1 MERPSWVCTVFT
13 QLFLCVAL
21 YVALNLGQPRNLG
34 SNRQPAGSGRI
45 RGGANVVL
53 DFHFVTVRGGG
64 FRPPLQQARLLK
76 LCISSLSISH
86 CVIVGLDVS
95 CSLLL
100 RIIAMEME
108 KVSKTFNAKFVINI
122 SELGED
128 DPLMQNGTQ
137 NLAMLKVPW
146 YTTAKASNGSK
157 GCFHEQIKLPFGKTL
172 DIIGIDTYLSVDPES
187 MGSSNVLGDEQH
199 RWITRTLE
207 AIRGDWNIVVGF
219 HPLISCNEN
228 KEQAEENRDP
238 IHLHDLLAKF
248 GVNMY
253 LSGLD
258 CTCSNCQG
266 GLAYFEN
273 PSLASKK
280 QEAASSYGRSSIL
293 SREVVLL
300 LHRVTR
306 LKIVTYFVNVDGEI
320 VHRTI
325 LRQQGKEVM

>member
-76 LCISSLSISH
+76 L
-86 CVIVGLDVS
+86 
-95 CSLLL
+95 
-100 RIIAMEME
+100 ME

-207 AIRGDWNIVVGF
+207 AIRGDWSIVVGF

>member
-76 LCISSLSISH
+76 L
-86 CVIVGLDVS
+86 
-95 CSLLL
+95 
-100 RIIAMEME
+100 
-108 KVSKTFNAKFVINI
+108 VSKTFNAKFVINI

-207 AIRGDWNIVVGF
+207 AIRGDWSIVVGF